1 MYGAAFEL
9 KAALD
14 YDFDMERKFKYSS
27 LSKDEIVKL
36 ITFFVLRLW
45 QIHAFGEENTR
56 TTVVFTIKYLRSMG
70 NKVEND
76 IFAENSWYF
85 RNALVRANYK
95 NLKRGIPLVVIRS
108 LNRLRNKHPEFRFIE
123 FNQIRDS
130 SFVSNGQN

>member
-1 MYGAAFEL
+1 
-9 KAALD
+9 
-14 YDFDMERKFKYSS
+14 
-27 LSKDEIVKL
+27 
-36 ITFFVLRLW
+36 
-45 QIHAFGEENTR
+45 
-56 TTVVFTIKYLRSMG
+56 MG

-130 SFVSNGQN
+130 SFVSNG